1 MTLAALFLSLA
12 CAVPDSVAGPAP
24 ATSTDSVAIAPSAT
38 RQDSASV
45 ADSARPAPAPS
56 IAAADSGASKIDSG
70 ATSAATQQAAPG
82 PIEVP
87 APPAGPI
94 GPIGPVMGPVG
105 PAAPVI
111 YGPTT
116 IVSIDTSGSGTSG
129 RSTLGAI
136 GRSLLVPGWGH
147 RYLGYSRRAIPYVST
162 DLAAWA
168 GLFGSWM
175 VGKAALANAANIANR
190 HAGANLGS
198 DPDPELVSA
207 IRSYRSRRATMG
219 RHDSYNEAM
228 LLSGKDAQWQ
238 FPDDDAH
245 NWDWGTR
252 ENPENDANIRDF
264 EDQIQLWNGS
274 RVAMYSTIGAL
285 ALVRLVATMD
295 VLRLTRSAAS
305 RAGIA
310 LETRP
315 IPGGMDATLA
325 VNF

>member
-1 MTLAALFLSLA
+1 MTLAALFLTLA
-12 CAVPDSVAGPAP
+12 SAATDSVAGPDP
-24 ATSTDSVAIAPSAT
+24 ATSADSVAIAPPAA

-45 ADSARPAPAPS
+45 PDSSRAAPDSAIASIGPDTTARIDSAAPS
-56 IAAADSGASKIDSG
+56 AAKPV
-70 ATSAATQQAAPG
+70 TAPG
-82 PIEVP
+82 PVVVP
-87 APPAGPI
+87 APPV
-94 GPIGPVMGPVG
+94 GPIGPVAPSGPV
-105 PAAPVI
+105 V

-136 GRSLLVPGWGH
+136 GRSLLLPGWGH
-147 RYLGYSRRAIPYVST
+147 RYLGYNGRAIPYVST

-198 DPDPELVSA
+198 DPDPDLVSA

-228 LLSGKDAQWQ
+228 LLSGKDPQWQ

-252 ENPENDANIRDF
+252 ENPRNDANIRAF
-264 EDQIQLWNGS
+264 EDEVRIWRGT
-274 RVAMYSTIGAL
+274 RVAIYSTVGVL
-285 ALVRLVATMD
+285 ALVRVVATMD

-315 IPGGMDATLA
+315 LPGGMDATLA